1 MARDTWM
8 VKLRMSDGGCH
19 VLEGLSV
26 DKVTSEFPII
36 KLTGAVKAVKNSK
49 PGDKVIQNV
58 ETRATLLTS
67 CQG

>member
-1 MARDTWM
+1 M
-8 VKLRMSDGGCH
+8 
-19 VLEGLSV
+19 LEGLSV